1 MNYEN
6 FWKYF
11 NISIKIFGGMLVFF
25 VLLFFSIS
33 MGWLGELPSIEE
45 IKNPKKAISTQIISE
60 DLELLGKY
68 YYENRTE
75 LSYSNIPK
83 HTIDALIATEDSRFY
98 EHSGIDAWGMTTA
111 VFRTFLL
118 GKKSGASTI
127 TQQLAKNL
135 FHNSERA
142 NIFTR
147 LFQKAKE
154 WFIAV
159 ELESNFSKQEI
170 IALYLNTVPF
180 LHNSFGI
187 KEATKTYFN
196 KEVKDLKVEESAVLI
211 GMLKGP
217 GLYNPKTN
225 PENAINRRNIVL
237 SQMLKETYLSQKDYD
252 KLIKTP
258 LKIDYHLTSHNTG
271 PAPYLREQIRIELED
286 LLSDEAKADG
296 SPYNIYTDGL
306 KIFTTIN
313 SSMQQYAEEAMEEH
327 MPYLQNAFNREWKG
341 REPYKFG
348 AKANPNL
355 ILDAVKETSYYKSL
369 KDNGLDHDEIM
380 KELEKKQSMRI
391 FTWYGERD
399 TLMSVID
406 SIKYYKKILQVG
418 LCAIDPT
425 NGKIKA
431 WVGGVNFG
439 HFKLDHVRTST
450 KRQVGSTIKPF
461 LYAVALENG
470 ATPCTEIPYEKPLI
484 PGFESWDPK
493 GSKFFKDGE
502 FVKLKDGLQV
512 SDNRIAAQ
520 LIKKYGIGNLIDM
533 ARNLGAK
540 GEFEEVP
547 SIALG
552 TTDLAVID
560 MVGAYT
566 PFMNK
571 GIYSKPYYIDR
582 IEDANGHVIYQ
593 SKRESR
599 EVLGERT
606 SQLMNLMMQNITTGN
621 GTASRLRGQYG
632 LKMEIAG
639 KTGTTQSN
647 SDGWFIGSTPSLL
660 CAVWVGADD
669 PSITF
674 SSTSLGQGASSALP
688 IWAKFVHKSYS
699 NSSLKLNNRKSFMS
713 ESDSAYI
720 KEFNCLDLIPA
731 SDSTIVDEQ
740 ETD

>member
-1 MNYEN
+1 M
-6 FWKYF
+6 
-11 NISIKIFGGMLVFF
+11 
-25 VLLFFSIS
+25 
-33 MGWLGELPSIEE
+33 
-45 IKNPKKAISTQIISE
+45 
-60 DLELLGKY
+60 
-68 YYENRTE
+68 
-75 LSYSNIPK
+75 
-83 HTIDALIATEDSRFY
+83 
-98 EHSGIDAWGMTTA
+98 
-111 VFRTFLL
+111 
-118 GKKSGASTI
+118 
-127 TQQLAKNL
+127 
-135 FHNSERA
+135 
-142 NIFTR
+142 
-147 LFQKAKE
+147 
-154 WFIAV
+154 
-159 ELESNFSKQEI
+159 
-170 IALYLNTVPF
+170 
-180 LHNSFGI
+180 
-187 KEATKTYFN
+187 
-196 KEVKDLKVEESAVLI
+196 
-211 GMLKGP
+211 
-217 GLYNPKTN
+217 
-225 PENAINRRNIVL
+225 NRRNVVL
-237 SQMLKETYLSQKDYD
+237 GQMLKENYLTQKDYD
-252 KLIKTP
+252 KLVKIP

-271 PAPYLREQIRIELED
+271 LAPYLREQIRIELED

-296 SPYNIYTDGL
+296 TPYNIYTDGL

-355 ILDAVKETSYYKSL
+355 ILDAVKETSYYKSM

-391 FTWYGERD
+391 FTWHGERD

-502 FVKLKDGLQV
+502 LVKLKDGLQV

-520 LIKKYGIGNLIDM
+520 LIKKFGIGNLIDM

-552 TTDLAVID
+552 TTDVAVID

-582 IEDANGHVIYQ
+582 IEDADGHVIYQ

-599 EVLGERT
+599 EVLAERT
-606 SQLMNLMMQNITTGN
+606 SQLMNLMMQNVTTGN

-669 PSITF
+669 PSIAF

-699 NSSLKLNNRKSFMS
+699 NSSLKLNNKKSFMS
-713 ESDSAYI
+713 ETDSVYI
-720 KEFNCLDLIPA
+720 KEFNCLDLIPS